1 MKWIQRRADL
11 SGVNCSQSFLDFD
24 RFGRKC
30 DHLGLDTL
38 SLKKNLASCSILLRL
53 YTPGLTPPGGSA
65 IPKWGP
71 GLTHLLAFHQ
81 LWLVGYTHPPKSPM
95 GYASDACT
103 DSWSLSVFCPVLL
116 FTTDGNRS
124 WSQPICAL
132 CGCFLMAL
140 PPGLTP
146 PGGSA
151 IPLWGP
157 GLTAIELFTK
167 SWGPVASHTVRTYG
181 RPSPES
187 R

>member
-38 SLKKNLASCSILLRL
+38 SLKKTLASCSILLRL

-103 DSWSLSVFCPVLL
+103 DSGSRSVVGLLCFSWGRTHVLMGLDTHSCETMVVLYKFSLEALHTWTY
-116 FTTDGNRS
+116 TTNWQCYPPMGPRLYTPLS
-124 WSQPICAL
+124 
-132 CGCFLMAL
+132 F
-140 PPGLTP
+140 PPG
-146 PGGSA
+146 
-151 IPLWGP
+151 
-157 GLTAIELFTK
+157 
-167 SWGPVASHTVRTYG
+167 
-181 RPSPES
+181 
-187 R
+187 